1 MLISLHVKNLALIDE
16 TEVFFKEGLNILTGE
31 TGAGKSI
38 IMGSVNL
45 ALGGK
50 ADKSLIRSG
59 AEYALVE
66 LVFQTDSKEQE
77 LILQDMDI
85 PMEEDGMVI
94 VMRKLMPE
102 RSLCKVNGVTV
113 SQRQLK
119 ELASLFINIH
129 GQHDNKDLLNVKKY
143 SQILDEYSGEKL
155 DIIKE
160 NLRKVYAEYKKV
172 CMALELSVEDEKE
185 KNREISLIRFELD
198 EIENASL
205 KVGEDEDLEEQYRK
219 MINSKRIAENI
230 AVAYDC
236 TGYSGRNAAGDS
248 IGRAVREL
256 KQIAALDA
264 EAEEL
269 ANQLEEIDNLL
280 NDFNRSLVDY
290 QESLDFEPAEFDQ
303 VERRLNQYN
312 HLKDKYGN
320 SVEEILTYKEERE
333 KQLERF
339 MDYENYIS
347 GLQVEKEQKR
357 KEVLSLCRELSE
369 IRKENAVILQKSL
382 KNALLE
388 LNFLSVELEIAVVS
402 DEDTVTG
409 DGYDDVDFIISLNP
423 GEPMKSISKVASGGE
438 LSRIM
443 LALKSIMAD
452 KEEIGTLIF
461 DEIDAGISGKTAW
474 KVSEKM
480 AVIGK
485 EHQLICITHL
495 PQIAAMADAHFMIEK
510 SAKDGR
516 SVTEIFE
523 LKEDKG
529 IEEIARLLSGT
540 EVTEAVISN
549 ARELKDLATKTKQ
562 NLIKN

>member
-16 TEVFFKEGLNILTGE
+16 TEVFFQKGLNILTGE

-50 ADKSLIRSG
+50 ADKGLIRNG

-66 LVFQTDSKEQE
+66 LVFQTDNMEQVQVLKE
-77 LILQDMDI
+77 MDI
-85 PMEEDGMVI
+85 PVEEDGMVI
-94 VMRKLMPE
+94 VVRKLMPE
-102 RSLCKVNGVTV
+102 RSLCKVNGMTV
-113 SQRQLK
+113 SQKQLK

-129 GQHDNKDLLNVKKY
+129 GQHETRELLNVKKY
-143 SQILDEYSGEKL
+143 SQILDEYCGEKQEK
-155 DIIKE
+155 IKE
-160 NLRKVYAEYKKV
+160 KLKTAYADYKEV

-185 KNREISLIRFELD
+185 RTREISLISYEIE

-205 KVGEDEDLEEQYRK
+205 KVGEDESLDELYRK
-219 MINSKRIAENI
+219 MINSKRIAEHVS
-230 AVAYDC
+230 AAYDC
-236 TGYSGRNAAGDS
+236 TGYGGRNAAGDS

-256 KQIAALDA
+256 KQVASYDDALA
-264 EAEEL
+264 EVII
-269 ANQLEEIDNLL
+269 QLEEIDSLL

-290 QESLDFEPAEFDQ
+290 REGLEFEPAQFDQ

-320 SVEEILTYKEERE
+320 TVEEILTYKEDRQEQLDRLTNYE
-333 KQLERF
+333 HYIAELETRKQKTRIELLKACE
-339 MDYENYIS
+339 
-347 GLQVEKEQKR
+347 
-357 KEVLSLCRELSE
+357 ELSKC
-369 IRKENAVILQKSL
+369 RKENAVILQDRLTK
-382 KNALLE
+382 ALQE
-388 LNFLSVELEIAVVS
+388 LNFLAVNLEIQVLS
-402 DEDTVTG
+402 NEDVITS
-409 DGYDDVDFIISLNP
+409 DGYDDIDFIISLNP

-452 KEEIGTLIF
+452 KEKINTLIF

-474 KVSEKM
+474 KVAEKM
-480 AVIGK
+480 AVLGK

-495 PQIAAMADAHFMIEK
+495 PQIASMADAHFMIQKME
-510 SAKDGR
+510 KDGR
-516 SVTEIFE
+516 SVTDIFE
-523 LKEDKG
+523 LKEQSG

-540 EVTEAVISN
+540 EVTDAVITN
-549 ARELKDLATKTKQ
+549 ARELKELAIKTK
-562 NLIKN
+562 KNIN

>member
-50 ADKSLIRSG
+50 ADKSLIRNG

-77 LILQDMDI
+77 QLLQEMDI
-85 PMEEDGMVI
+85 PLEDDGMVI

-129 GQHDNKDLLNVKKY
+129 GQHESKELLNVKRY
-143 SQILDEYSGEKL
+143 SQILDEYGGTKIEK
-155 DIIKE
+155 IKNE
-160 NLRKVYAEYKKV
+160 LKMIFGEYKKI
-172 CMALELSVEDEKE
+172 CQELDASVVDEKE
-185 KNREISLIRFELD
+185 RAREISLISFEIE

-205 KVGEDEDLEEQYRK
+205 QVGEDESLEEQYRK
-219 MINSKRIAENI
+219 MVNSKRIAESI
-230 AVAYDC
+230 AIAYDC

-256 KQIAALDA
+256 KQVTSFD
-264 EAEEL
+264 EEVEEL

-290 QESLDFEPAEFDQ
+290 QESLEFEPAEFDQ

-320 SVEEILTYKEERE
+320 SVKEILAYKEEKE
-333 KQLERF
+333 ELLDKLT
-339 MDYENYIS
+339 DYENYIS
-347 GLQVEKEQKR
+347 KLEVQKQKKY
-357 KEVLSLCRELSE
+357 KEVVSCCEELSDS
-369 IRKENAVILQKSL
+369 RKKNAVLLQEQL
-382 KNALLE
+382 KKALQE
-388 LNFLSVELEIAVVS
+388 LNFASVELEIQVLTK
-402 DEDTVTG
+402 EENITG
-409 DGYDDVDFIISLNP
+409 DGFDDVDFMISLNT

-443 LALKSIMAD
+443 LALKSVMAD
-452 KEEIGTLIF
+452 KEKINTLIF

-480 AVIGK
+480 AVLGK

-495 PQIAAMADAHFMIEK
+495 PQIAAMADTHFMIEK
-510 SAKDGR
+510 SAQDGR
-516 SVTEIFE
+516 SVTDIFE
-523 LKEDKG
+523 LKEDK
-529 IEEIARLLSGT
+529 ILEEIARLLSGN
-540 EVTEAVISN
+540 EVTQAVITN
-549 ARELKDLATKTKQ
+549 ARELKELAGKTKQ
-562 NLIKN
+562 NLN

>member
-16 TEVFFKEGLNILTGE
+16 TEVFFKKGLNILTGE

-50 ADKSLIRSG
+50 ADKNLIRNG
-59 AEYALVE
+59 ADFALAE

-77 LILQDMDI
+77 RILAGMDI
-85 PMEEDGMVI
+85 PLEEDGMVI

-129 GQHDNKDLLNVKKY
+129 GQHETRDLLNVKRY
-143 SQILDEYSGEKL
+143 SQILDEYSGEGLEK
-155 DIIKE
+155 IKE
-160 NLRKVYAEYKKV
+160 NLKIIYADYKKV
-172 CMALELSVEDEKE
+172 CKELEQSEVDEKE
-185 KNREISLIRFELD
+185 RTREISLLSYEIE
-198 EIENASL
+198 EIENAAL
-205 KVGEDEDLEEQYRK
+205 KIGEDEELEDAYRR
-219 MINSKRIAENI
+219 MVNSKRITENI
-230 AVAYDC
+230 AAAYDC

-248 IGRAVREL
+248 IGRGIKEL
-256 KQIAALDA
+256 RQALSYDDSL
-264 EAEEL
+264 EEL
-269 ANQLEEIDNLL
+269 VNQLEEIDNLL
-280 NDFNRSLVDY
+280 NDFNRSIVDY
-290 QESLDFEPAEFDQ
+290 QESLEFEPRDFDR

-320 SVEEILTYKEERE
+320 SIEEILEYKEEKEARLE
-333 KQLERF
+333 QLA
-339 MDYENYIS
+339 DYENYIS
-347 GLQVEKEQKR
+347 GLETQRDRKY
-357 KEVLSLCRELSE
+357 KEVISCCEKLSKCR
-369 IRKENAVILQKSL
+369 KQNAVVLQEKL
-382 KNALLE
+382 KTALQE
-388 LNFLSVELEIAVVS
+388 LNFLSVELEVS
-402 DEDTVTG
+402 VISNQDALTA
-409 DGYDDVDFIISLNP
+409 DGYDDVDFLISLNP

-443 LALKSIMAD
+443 LALKSVMAD
-452 KEEIGTLIF
+452 KEDIGTLIF

-480 AVIGK
+480 AVLGK

-495 PQIAAMADAHFMIEK
+495 PQIAAMADSHFMIEK
-510 SAKDGR
+510 SAKEGR
-516 SVTEIFE
+516 SVTDIFE
-523 LKEDKG
+523 LKEDKV

-540 EVTEAVISN
+540 EVTETVISN
-549 ARELKDLATKTKQ
+549 AIELKELAVKTKQ
-562 NLIKN
+562 KLN

>member
-16 TEVFFKEGLNILTGE
+16 TEVFFKKGLNILTGE

-50 ADKSLIRSG
+50 ADKSLIRNG

-66 LVFQTDSKEQE
+66 LVFQADSKEQE
-77 LILQDMDI
+77 ELLQEMDI
-85 PMEEDGMVI
+85 PLEEDGMII

-129 GQHDNKDLLNVKKY
+129 GQHESKELLNVKRY
-143 SQILDEYSGEKL
+143 SQILDEYGGTKIEN
-155 DIIKE
+155 IKE
-160 NLRKVYAEYKKV
+160 NLKTVYAEYKKI
-172 CMALELSVEDEKE
+172 CQELDASVVDEKE
-185 KNREISLIRFELD
+185 RTREISLISF
-198 EIENASL
+198 EIEEIEHASL
-205 KVGEDEDLEEQYRK
+205 QLGEDESLEEQYRK
-219 MINSKRIAENI
+219 MVNSKRIAENI

-236 TGYSGRNAAGDS
+236 TGYTGRNAAGDS

-256 KQIAALDA
+256 KQAASFD
-264 EAEEL
+264 EEVEEL

-280 NDFNRSLVDY
+280 NDFNRSLVAY
-290 QESLDFEPAEFDQ
+290 QGSLEFEPAEFDQ

-320 SVEEILTYKEERE
+320 SVEEILAYKEEKE
-333 KQLERF
+333 ELLNKLT
-339 MDYENYIS
+339 DYENYIS
-347 GLQVEKEQKR
+347 KLEVQKQKKY
-357 KEVLSLCRELSE
+357 KEVFSACEELSSC
-369 IRKENAVILQKSL
+369 RKENAVGLQEQL
-382 KNALLE
+382 KKALQE
-388 LNFLSVELEIAVVS
+388 LNFASVELEIQVLPKEES
-402 DEDTVTG
+402 ITP
-409 DGYDDVDFIISLNP
+409 DGFDDVDFMISLNT

-443 LALKSIMAD
+443 LALKSVMAD
-452 KEEIGTLIF
+452 KEKINTLIF

-480 AVIGK
+480 AVLGK

-495 PQIAAMADAHFMIEK
+495 PQIAAMADTHFMIEK
-510 SAKDGR
+510 SDQDGR
-516 SVTEIFE
+516 SVTDIFE
-523 LKEDKG
+523 IKEEK
-529 IEEIARLLSGT
+529 ILEEIARLLSGN
-540 EVTEAVISN
+540 EVTQAVITN
-549 ARELKDLATKTKQ
+549 ARELKELAVKTKQ
-562 NLIKN
+562 NLN

>member
-16 TEVFFKEGLNILTGE
+16 TEVFFKEGLNIMTGE

-50 ADKSLIRSG
+50 ADKALIRSG

-77 LILQDMDI
+77 LILQEMDI

-129 GQHDNKDLLNVKKY
+129 GQHDNKDLLNVKRY

-160 NLRKVYAEYKKV
+160 KLKTVYAEYKKV
-172 CMALELSVEDEKE
+172 CKELEKTIVDEKE
-185 KNREISLIRFELD
+185 RTREISLISYEIE

-205 KVGEDEDLEEQYRK
+205 QIGEDGELEEQYRK
-219 MINSKRIAENI
+219 MVNGKRIAENI
-230 AVAYDC
+230 AIAYDC

-256 KQIAALDA
+256 KQAASYD
-264 EAEEL
+264 ESVQEL

-280 NDFNRSLVDY
+280 NDFNRGLVDY
-290 QESLDFEPAEFDQ
+290 QESLEFEPAEFDR
-303 VERRLNQYN
+303 VERRLNLYN

-320 SVEEILTYKEERE
+320 TVGEIFEYKEEKEARLQ
-333 KQLERF
+333 QLA
-339 MDYENYIS
+339 DYENYIS
-347 GLQVEKEQKR
+347 KLEMKKQKKY
-357 KEVLSLCRELSE
+357 KEVIGFCKELAE
-369 IRKENAVILQKSL
+369 CRKENAVSLQEKL

-388 LNFLSVELEIAVVS
+388 LNFLSVELEITVVS
-402 DEDTVTG
+402 DENAITS
-409 DGYDDVDFIISLNP
+409 DGYDDVDFSISLNP

-443 LALKSIMAD
+443 LALKSVMAD
-452 KEEIGTLIF
+452 KEKIGTLIF

-480 AVIGK
+480 AVLGK

-516 SVTEIFE
+516 SVTEIFK
-523 LKEDKG
+523 LKEDKV
-529 IEEIARLLSGT
+529 IEELARLLSGT

-562 NLIKN
+562 NLN